1 MTDLNAVG
9 FALEEL
15 FALRLQALS
24 GRWPR
29 MCAHRGLKGKMTQR
43 DQEIAERLAL
53 VKGTLSQVCTRT
65 QSSVELV
72 AVSKTFPA
80 EAVLAAALAGQSI
93 FGENYAQEGCA
104 KVDWFK
110 ENHPECK
117 LVWHFI
123 GPLQANKT
131 RPVAER
137 FDWVDSVDRLRIA
150 QRLNDQRP
158 EGLPPL
164 NVLIE
169 VNISAE
175 ESKSGVMPEE
185 LQAVASEIAKLP
197 RLKLRGLMA
206 IPEPAEEDEAVR
218 SPLRAM
224 KALFDAHKDEF
235 GWDTLSMGMS
245 ADMVQ
250 AVEEG
255 ATMVRVGSAIF
266 GARHYPGKA

>member
-29 MCAHRGLKGKMTQR
+29 MCAHRGLNRKMMQR

-53 VKGTLSQVCTRT
+53 VKETLSQVCTRT

-137 FDWVDSVDRLRIA
+137 FDWVDSVDRMRIA
-150 QRLNDQRP
+150 KRLNDQRP

-169 VNISAE
+169 VNISGQQ
-175 ESKSGVMPEE
+175 SKSGVMPEE
-185 LQAVASEIAKLP
+185 LQAVAREIAKLP

-224 KALFDAHKDEF
+224 KALFDAYKDEF

-266 GARHYPGKA
+266 GARHYPAKA

>member
-15 FALRLQALS
+15 FVLRLQALS

-150 QRLNDQRP
+150 KRLNDQRP

-266 GARHYPGKA
+266 GARHYPAKA